1 MLHNVIEQAAAR
13 HQDEQCWK
21 LAWYWAPLLHRRGR
35 MHEVLA
41 VQRTAVLA
49 AGRLG
54 DRDALAHVHCEL
66 GHVSG
71 RLGDYGAA
79 DEHLR
84 QALDLFTELGDRASV
99 GTVRYGL
106 AVLLTQ
112 QNRYDEALDYA
123 VEALRLRRLLED
135 SAAIA
140 YSENSVGWIL
150 AHLGQPDAALWYCR
164 RALEMHSE
172 SGSRTGVADTLD
184 SIAYAYG
191 QLADYEQSIAL
202 YERALEKYRQL
213 GDLHSEAVSRIHLGD
228 IQLVSGQ
235 PHAARD
241 SWEQALALLAQ
252 VPGADTSEAS
262 GRLHP
267 DPERP
272 GGPDGRNDRAGSGAV
287 KLHTP
292 VASFFILMLIRH
304 SWGMKGRMKGFAFV
318 RLGKRC

>member
-1 MLHNVIEQAAAR
+1 VPLPAPTGAVAAEEFSGAGAYEAALAWFGAEHRVLRNVIEQAAAQR
-13 HQDEQCWK
+13 HDEHCWK

-66 GHVSG
+66 GNVTG
-71 RLGDYGAA
+71 RLGDFRGA

-84 QALDLFTELGDRASV
+84 QALELFTDLGDQVSV
-99 GTVRYGL
+99 GQVRYGL

-112 QNRYDEALDYA
+112 QNRYEEALDLA
-123 VEALRLRRLLED
+123 VEALRLRRVLAD

-164 RALEMHSE
+164 RALETHRE
-172 SGSRTGVADTLD
+172 AGSRTGVADTLD

-191 QLADYEQSIAL
+191 QLADYEQSIAH
-202 YERALEKYRQL
+202 YEQAVEMYRLL
-213 GDLHSEAVSRIHLGD
+213 GDPQGEAASRLHLGD
-228 IQLVSGQ
+228 IQLASGQ
-235 PHAARD
+235 ADAARH
-241 SWEQALALLAQ
+241 SWERGLSLLTQ

-262 GRLHP
+262 GRL
-267 DPERP
+267 RL
-272 GGPDGRNDRAGSGAV
+272 DGSNAGRAAV
-287 KLHTP
+287 L
-292 VASFFILMLIRH
+292 
-304 SWGMKGRMKGFAFV
+304 
-318 RLGKRC
+318 